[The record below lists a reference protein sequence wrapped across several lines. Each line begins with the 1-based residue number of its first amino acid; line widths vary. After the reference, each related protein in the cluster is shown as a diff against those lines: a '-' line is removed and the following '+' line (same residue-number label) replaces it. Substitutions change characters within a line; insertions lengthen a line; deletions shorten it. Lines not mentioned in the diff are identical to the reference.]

1 MVPDMKLATTDDVN
15 QLLRMYYIASAALG
29 TALELRL
36 FWQLAEKPAG
46 VEGISQAFGIPFE
59 RCRSW
64 LELLTGLGLLE
75 RQDETYAPS
84 STARTAILEV
94 DSPEIWALL
103 AQEARERYPA
113 GNDLTLHISHS
124 DSVWVA
130 QGLEAPDYVA
140 QMVGSSER
148 ARRFTRML
156 YAIHRPLAEKLAE
169 TLDMTGVRR
178 LMDLGGGSGV
188 VSLALLRRHSKLT
201 TVVVDIANVCDTGR
215 EIAAETPMAERITYH
230 AADFLQDEL
239 PTGFDMVL
247 ECDVGIYT
255 EELFQKVHSGLNTGG
270 QLVIVDWLAQPGRQP
285 SLQQLIEDFLSSL
298 GTPGFTITTNAE
310 VKNLLIQAGFQHIS
324 EQTLKDGAVV
334 IQAYK

>member
-1 MVPDMKLATTDDVN
+1 MVPEMKLATTDDVN
-15 QLLRMYYIASAALG
+15 QLLRMYIASAALG

-36 FWQLAEKPAG
+36 FWRLAEKPAG
-46 VEGISQAFGIPFE
+46 VEGISQAFGIPFD

-75 RQDETYAPS
+75 RQGETYAPS
-84 STARTAILEV
+84 STARTAILEAR
-94 DSPEIWALL
+94 SPETWALL
-103 AQEARERYPA
+103 AQEWRERYPA

-156 YAIHRPLAEKLAE
+156 YEIHRPLAEKLAE

-188 VSLALLRRHSKLT
+188 MSLALLRRHSKLT
-201 TVVVDIANVCDTGR
+201 AVVVDIASVCDTGR

-255 EELFQKVHSGLNTGG
+255 EELFQKLHSGLNAGG

-285 SLQQLIEDFLSSL
+285 SLHALIDDFLSSL

-334 IQAYK
+334 IQAHK